1 MKTIDEDIKTGQFAR
16 AYLLYGEENYLK
28 QQYKRKLKDALVP
41 PDDTMNFSRCEGK
54 ETDPLALI
62 DLSETLPFFAE
73 RRLILIEDSGFFKN
87 SSEELAKYVPDIPPT
102 TCMVFVEREVDKRG
116 KLYKAVNKTGRAVE
130 FPFQNEQILTR
141 WILGRLKKEQKK
153 ITQPVLKMF
162 LEKTGTDMGNIDREL
177 EKLLCYTLEKDVIE
191 AADIEAVCTERISNQ
206 IFEMVNAIGRR
217 ERKRAL
223 SLYYDLLALKEPPMR
238 ILFLICRQFRI
249 LLDLKS
255 MGQAHIDNKT
265 MAQRA
270 GIPPFAVKKNLE
282 QAAAFSF
289 EELKRAIQEGVA
301 YETDVKTGKLADQL
315 AVELLIVSDAGRAAG
330 QGGVAPS
337 AAPVQEK

>member
-1 MKTIDEDIKTGQFAR
+1 M
-16 AYLLYGEENYLK
+16 
-28 QQYKRKLKDALVP
+28 
-41 PDDTMNFSRCEGK
+41 
-54 ETDPLALI
+54 
-62 DLSETLPFFAE
+62 
-73 RRLILIEDSGFFKN
+73 
-87 SSEELAKYVPDIPPT
+87 
-102 TCMVFVEREVDKRG
+102 
-116 KLYKAVNKTGRAVE
+116 
-130 FPFQNEQILTR
+130 
-141 WILGRLKKEQKK
+141 
-153 ITQPVLKMF
+153 
-162 LEKTGTDMGNIDREL
+162 
-177 EKLLCYTLEKDVIE
+177 
-191 AADIEAVCTERISNQ
+191 
-206 IFEMVNAIGRR
+206 
-217 ERKRAL
+217 
-223 SLYYDLLALKEPPMR
+223 
-238 ILFLICRQFRI
+238 ICRQFRI